1 MKSQKLRNQLL
12 KDETSLFIK
21 ALRKLTAEDF
31 KQAGYGEADVHN
43 QASILFV
50 NGFIDN
56 TKYAIDIAYPA
67 NLSQENP
74 KAVCDIRVFVNDECT
89 ADFTIFDYKKRKKRR
104 SKRRSKKE
112 TPLTKSPQIVNG

>member
-89 ADFTIFDYKKRKKRR
+89 ADFTIFDYNKRKKHRNN
-104 SKRRSKKE
+104 RRSKKE
-112 TPLTKSPQIVNG
+112 NAAPSATNTRNG

>member
-1 MKSQKLRNQLL
+1 MKSQILRNQLL

-21 ALRKLTAEDF
+21 AISKLTAEDF

-104 SKRRSKKE
+104 SKRKIKKE
-112 TPLTKSPQIVNG
+112 NAVD

>member
-1 MKSQKLRNQLL
+1 MKSHKLRNQLL

-21 ALRKLTAEDF
+21 AIGKLTAEDF

-89 ADFTIFDYKKRKKRR
+89 ANFTIFDYKKRKKRR

-112 TPLTKSPQIVNG
+112 NAAPSATNTRNG

>member
-56 TKYAIDIAYPA
+56 TKYAIDITYPA
-67 NLSQENP
+67 YLSQEDP

-112 TPLTKSPQIVNG
+112 NAAPSAANTRNG

>member
-1 MKSQKLRNQLL
+1 MDLQELRNQLS

-21 ALRKLTAEDF
+21 AISKLTAEDF
-31 KQAGYGEADVHN
+31 KQAGYGNADVHN

-67 NLSQENP
+67 NLSQENS

-89 ADFTIFDYKKRKKRR
+89 ADFTIFDYKKRKKHRN
-104 SKRRSKKE
+104 KRRSKKE
-112 TPLTKSPQIVNG
+112 NAVD